1 MHRLLLILLIAGV
14 TPINPLLAILAYN
27 RGMTWAVPVCV
38 LWGLGSLAWFAVV
51 ATRKRSR
58 LAEVTERRD

>member
-27 RGMTWAVPVCV
+27 RGITWAMPVCV

-51 ATRKRSR
+51 ATRKRSG
-58 LAEVTERRD
+58 VTEAPSSRD

>member
-27 RGMTWAVPVCV
+27 RGITWAMPVCV

-51 ATRKRSR
+51 ATRKRKVGFEAQDSR
-58 LAEVTERRD
+58 D